1 MDLSIDYSSITDTF
15 VRAIQEDRDFLY
27 EYEVYSL
34 LARSGAETPPKS
46 RFIPRGARSSDEELM
61 ALPGEKAV
69 LKIVSPFI
77 IHKTEV
83 GGVQIVTKEPN
94 QIRSAVRRMFYE
106 VPEKYTAWIQQNP
119 DGAPAHYKGLTGDAL
134 TAAVSRDIQG
144 VLQVQFMPPDSDTFG
159 NELIVGLRHTR
170 EFGSILSAG
179 LGGTDTELYARRFR
193 KGQAIVAASTAMNDG
208 QSFFQLFKQTISYQK
223 LAGLTRGQRRIVT
236 DEQLIECFE
245 SFVRIGN
252 FYSQANPQAPFVIEE
267 LEINPFAFTDYLMVP
282 LDGMCR
288 FGQAGT
294 LAAKRPVAKIDT
306 LLHPRKI
313 GIVGVSATRKNFG
326 RIILDN
332 ILAEGFAKED
342 IVVFKEGIGE
352 LGDMDGVKCLPN
364 LGAMTQKLDLFIV
377 AVGAAQVPDLVE
389 EVIRLDA
396 ANSVMLIPGG
406 MGETQDSKDRAA
418 QVMAQINAAHGLA
431 SQGAVKQVAVKQD
444 IAKQGS
450 ADFSKGGGPVFL
462 GANCMGV
469 ISKPGCYDTWFIPEE
484 KLPKVRSHKANRVA
498 LVSQSGAFMLHRSH
512 QCPELRPAYMISMG
526 NQTDLT
532 LGDMLHYFKNSDR
545 VDVIAVYAEGFN
557 DLDGLEFCQAVK
569 QAVLAGKEVVFYKAG
584 RTLEGKAATSSHT
597 ASLAGDYMVCES
609 CVSQAGAI
617 VARNFSEFQ
626 ELMLLAETLSRK
638 LIRGNRLA
646 AVSGAGFEAVGMAD
660 SIQSDDFTMELARFE
675 PETCDAIETILR
687 AKGLASFVTLA
698 NPLDINPAADDEAHA
713 KITQILVNDPNVDAV
728 VVSLDPMSPAMKTL
742 DKTDIKAF
750 HMHGPDSI
758 LHRMESLVKT
768 TATPIVTVVDG
779 GRLYDP
785 LRDALMD
792 KGIPVF
798 AVCDKAIAA
807 LSLYVQ
813 GRLRADKL
821 RKLRGQACVIAL
833 NSANNASLTPSG
845 EYMGTDDIRIVKIT
859 KEPVE
864 LYKVLKF
871 ENLAGS
877 GGEAKHFVGDGLVTV
892 NGRVE
897 TRKRNKIYAGD
908 VIGFNGNF
916 LQIECE

>member
-1 MDLSIDYSSITDTF
+1 MDLPIEFDSITDTF
-15 VRAIQEDRDFLY
+15 ARAHTEGRNFLY

-46 RFIPRGARSSDEELM
+46 RFIPKGARSSDEELM
-61 ALPGEKAV
+61 GLPGEKAV
-69 LKIVSPFI
+69 LKIVSPTI

-83 GGVQIVTKEPN
+83 GGVRIVTKEAN
-94 QIRSAVRRMFYE
+94 QIRSAVRRMLYE
-106 VPEKYTAWIQQNP
+106 VPENYAAWIGQNP

-134 TAAVSRDIQG
+134 TAAVGRDIQG

-208 QSFFQLFKQTISYQK
+208 QSFFQLFKQTISYRK

-252 FYSQANPQAPFVIEE
+252 FYSQNNLDAPFVIEE
-267 LEINPFAFTDYLMVP
+267 LEINPFAFTNYLMVP
-282 LDGMCR
+282 LDGLCR
-288 FGQAGT
+288 FSQAVKP
-294 LAAKRPVAKIDT
+294 AAKRPVAKIDR
-306 LLHPRKI
+306 LLHPKHI
-313 GIVGVSATRKNFG
+313 GIVGVSFTRKNFG

-332 ILAEGFAKED
+332 ILAEGFPKEK
-342 IVVFKEGIGE
+342 IVVFKEGVDKIA
-352 LGDMDGVKCLPN
+352 GVNCLPG
-364 LGAMTQKLDLFIV
+364 LGAVTEKLDLFIV

-406 MGETQDSKDRAA
+406 MGETEDSKERAD
-418 QVMAQINAAHGLA
+418 QVMARINAAHLDH
-431 SQGAVKQVAVKQD
+431 S
-444 IAKQGS
+444 S
-450 ADFSKGGGPVFL
+450 TGGGPVFL

-469 ISKPGCYDTWFIPEE
+469 ISKPGQYDTWFIPEE
-484 KLPKVRSHKANRVA
+484 KLPKVRSQKVNRAA
-498 LVSQSGAFMLHRSH
+498 LISQSGAFMLHRSH

-532 LGDMLHYFKNSDR
+532 LGDMVHYFKNSDQ

-569 QAVLAGKEVVFYKAG
+569 QAVLSGKEVVFYKAG

-626 ELMLLAETLSRK
+626 ELMLLSGTLSLK
-638 LIRGNRLA
+638 PIRGNRLA

-660 SIQSDDFTMELARFE
+660 SIQSDDFSMELARFE
-675 PETCDAIETILR
+675 PGTRDAIAKILEE
-687 AKGLASFVTLA
+687 KGLSAFVTLS
-698 NPLDINPAADDEAHA
+698 NPLDINPAADDEAH
-713 KITQILVNDPNVDAV
+713 
-728 VVSLDPMSPAMKTL
+728 
-742 DKTDIKAF
+742 
-750 HMHGPDSI
+750 
-758 LHRMESLVKT
+758 
-768 TATPIVTVVDG
+768 
-779 GRLYDP
+779 
-785 LRDALMD
+785 
-792 KGIPVF
+792 
-798 AVCDKAIAA
+798 
-807 LSLYVQ
+807 
-813 GRLRADKL
+813 
-821 RKLRGQACVIAL
+821 
-833 NSANNASLTPSG
+833 
-845 EYMGTDDIRIVKIT
+845 
-859 KEPVE
+859 
-864 LYKVLKF
+864 
-871 ENLAGS
+871 
-877 GGEAKHFVGDGLVTV
+877 
-892 NGRVE
+892 
-897 TRKRNKIYAGD
+897 
-908 VIGFNGNF
+908 
-916 LQIECE
+916 